1 MPADPRPRSAGLP
14 DWFPGE
20 VRPVGIFLDFD
31 GTLSEIAPTPEEARP
46 APGVREALE
55 ALVGAGAVVAVI
67 SGRRATEVASLL
79 RAPVRCFGLYGLE
92 DERGPIAESG
102 ELVAALE
109 SALPDVQR
117 AAALVPGSRVEGKG
131 LQVAVHYRASSE
143 PEAARRVLL
152 ERLRPV
158 AAAHGF
164 RLLEGKKVVELAVE
178 GGPMKGDVVERV
190 VREEALR
197 AAMYAGDDVA
207 DLAAFETMD
216 RLATD
221 GITTLKV
228 GVRHPETPA
237 ELLEAA
243 DVVADGPAGVV
254 ALLGQLSE
262 RLQQG

>member
-1 MPADPRPRSAGLP
+1 MPADPSARSAGLP

-20 VRPVGIFLDFD
+20 ARPVGILLDFD

-46 APGVREALE
+46 ARGVRQALE
-55 ALVGAGAVVAVI
+55 ALVGAGAVAAVI

-79 RAPVRCFGLYGLE
+79 RAPVRCFGLYGL
-92 DERGPIAESG
+92 
-102 ELVAALE
+102 
-109 SALPDVQR
+109 
-117 AAALVPGSRVEGKG
+117 
-131 LQVAVHYRASSE
+131 AVHYRGSPE

-152 ERLRPV
+152 ERLGPV
-158 AAAHGF
+158 AAAHGY
-164 RLLEGKKVVELAVE
+164 RLLEGKKVVELAAQ
-178 GGPMKGDVVERV
+178 GGPTKGDVVERM

-216 RLATD
+216 RLAAD
-221 GITTLKV
+221 EITTLKV

-243 DVVADGPAGVV
+243 DVVAEGPAGVV
-254 ALLGQLSE
+254 DLLGQLSA
-262 RLQQG
+262 RFQQG